1 MNEKEYETFANKA
14 RLGMFEE
21 LKTFYDYKRAQDEK
35 NSSRIEGWG
44 VTDTMF
50 EVVFEILNA
59 KIDGREVKMLPI
71 NDLHIAQQA
80 CSMLLNFSYACD
92 LISRGFVTFG
102 RCDNRERRWY
112 EHPLEEMIE
121 LIEEEIHRFA
131 SLNRE
136 ARQKLQQK
144 EY

>member
-1 MNEKEYETFANKA
+1 MDEKEYEILANKS

-21 LKTFYDYKRAQDEK
+21 LKTFYDYKKSQDQK
-35 NSSRIEGWG
+35 NSTRIEGWG

-59 KIDGREVKMLPI
+59 KIEGREVKTLPI

-92 LISRGFVTFG
+92 LMSRGFVTFG

-112 EHPLEEMIE
+112 EHPFEEMIE
-121 LIEEEIHRFA
+121 LIDEEIHRFA
-131 SLNRE
+131 SLNWE
-136 ARQKLQQK
+136 ARQNLQQNV
-144 EY
+144 